1 MCCSDEIQH
10 IKLPRDIEDAQNLGL
25 VLSRYTDKYY
35 YEVIGGYLVTFILYP
50 FMFIEHIVMFSSSSD
65 GVAECYKCCC
75 LPRAQFTILGAI
87 QGLRNTVGGGGVSFH
102 GKKAL

>member
-1 MCCSDEIQH
+1 MSRSYCILSCLLNS
-10 IKLPRDIEDAQNLGL
+10 IKHAHCR
-25 VLSRYTDKYY
+25 V
-35 YEVIGGYLVTFILYP
+35 
-50 FMFIEHIVMFSSSSD
+50 FSSSSD

-102 GKKAL
+102 GKRRYEGVWFNVISVTDGEWGSNFQEESVT